1 MWRAMVVRGLRS
13 CHEIL
18 GLTPQASKEELKLR
32 YHELARSL
40 HPDVCPTDTTKLA
53 GSKQVGS
60 WGIGWILGTR
70 SQKGSLPGRSR
81 ESFAELAEAYA
92 TCLRLTRSSPT
103 SASPSSSPSTASPV
117 LWPAR
122 WAKPRQNYRSW
133 RVFGLGQG
141 LGPSSQGSQG
151 PSSTSSTS
159 KSYQGQPWKWRI
171 KGPLTISAQRKA
183 KGFLRR

>member
-40 HPDVCPTDTTKLA
+40 HPDVCPTGT
-53 GSKQVGS
+53 SK
-60 WGIGWILGTR
+60 
-70 SQKGSLPGRSR
+70 SR

-92 TCLRLTRSSPT
+92 TCLRLTRSSAS
-103 SASPSSSPSTASPV
+103 SASSASSSSSSSV
-117 LWPAR
+117 LWPPR
-122 WAKPRQNYRSW
+122 WMKPQPQPSRSPPGERSPQGFGRW
-133 RVFGLGQG
+133 RIWGPGLGSN
-141 LGPSSQGSQG
+141 PSTG
-151 PSSTSSTS
+151 S

>member
-40 HPDVCPTDTTKLA
+40 HPDVCPTDTTK
-53 GSKQVGS
+53 
-60 WGIGWILGTR
+60 
-70 SQKGSLPGRSR
+70 SR